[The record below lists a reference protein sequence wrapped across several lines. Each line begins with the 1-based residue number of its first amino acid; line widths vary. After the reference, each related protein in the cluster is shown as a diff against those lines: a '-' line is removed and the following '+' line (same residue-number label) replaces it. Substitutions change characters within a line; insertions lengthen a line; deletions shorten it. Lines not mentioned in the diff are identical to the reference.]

1 MTEHPLTDEIIEE
14 IAEDVFYYEYSIP
27 IFRQDMR
34 TAYDKGRDDQ
44 LEQVMKWLDEN
55 LSNYTDDDYLGDCE
69 PLHKLED
76 DLKKAMRPL
85 ICEEC
90 GKQDETVRN
99 DNCPYVEEVCGI
111 IQPVVICPDCYYQRC
126 MDI

>member
-1 MTEHPLTDEIIEE
+1 MTHPLTDEIIEE

-34 TAYDKGRDDQ
+34 AAYDKGRDDQ
-44 LEQVMKWLDEN
+44 LEQVIAWLKLN
-55 LSNYTDDDYLGDCE
+55 TDDYLLQDYYKTYFLTE
-69 PLHKLED
+69 AFLD
-76 DLKKAMRPL
+76 DFKKAMRPL
-85 ICEEC
+85 ICEDC

-99 DNCPYVEEVCGI
+99 DNCPYAEEVCGV
-111 IQPVVICPDCYYQRC
+111 IQPVVICPDCYHQRC